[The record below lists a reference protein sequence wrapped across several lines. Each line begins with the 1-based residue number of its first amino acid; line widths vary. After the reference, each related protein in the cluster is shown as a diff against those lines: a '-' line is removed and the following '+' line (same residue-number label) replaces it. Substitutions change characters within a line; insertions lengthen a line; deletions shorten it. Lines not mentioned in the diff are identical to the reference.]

1 MLNPFYSIITLA
13 ASLIAWE
20 YHLQSTTEIFV
31 EILLE
36 VLTQLCT
43 ATGTVLPPYVAV
55 EIVSSVPAGLV
66 VEWRLA
72 VHQMHCCVPWIEH
85 Y

>member
-1 MLNPFYSIITLA
+1 MPSLA
-13 ASLIAWE
+13 LLWF
-20 YHLQSTTEIFV
+20 STGITEIFV